1 MFKTYLKVALRNF
14 SRNRLTT
21 FINIF
26 GLGLS
31 MSVGL
36 MIMIRIQDAFSY
48 DKFHPAPSR
57 TFRVTSEYKLKSN
70 SPWKMASTPMP
81 LAEAIRANRDAVEA
95 VVNVYPALHGK
106 MTAAEKE
113 IYVDGAF
120 TNPSF
125 FSVFGFKLLA
135 GNAATALQNPN
146 SIVIGNNMATN
157 FFGGEDAIGK
167 IIKTEDGT
175 SYIVT
180 GVMATPPGKSH
191 LYFDAYASISTVPA
205 LEKSNKLNVKS
216 TDWFAFNSVYTY
228 VLLNKGIPASAAG
241 ASLNAIAAELNKSN
255 PNGTTAFHLQ
265 PLSSITPGTSELE
278 NNLGGGT
285 SWDKIFIEAGMAL
298 LILLA
303 ACFNYTNL
311 TIARAL
317 TRAKEVG
324 VRKIVGAK
332 RWQLFLQY
340 ILESVIL
347 SVLALGFA
355 WLILHLIVRYAPF
368 NDGYEFIPSSF
379 HYNAPYVVWSFLY
392 AVFTGIVAGSSPAW
406 ILSAFKPLRVLK
418 NMSTSKWMGKIGLQK
433 SLIVFQ
439 YSLSLVI
446 LIFLMVFYR
455 QFSYMGNAD
464 PGFNKQHVMELSL
477 NGVDEKI
484 VMQKIAAVSGVKSVA
499 ATTAKFTSKFSGMS
513 LPVWTTEQ
521 KDAVNLHYY
530 FADEHLIPLLDIPLI
545 AGKNFLPA
553 NSDAKEQYIIVN
565 EKAVQAFG
573 FASPAA
579 ALGQKLHI
587 NDTTQVEITG
597 ILRDFIYE
605 GAGRPV
611 YPLAFRQN
619 SDAATFL
626 YIQTDGGDKKA
637 MEQKVETAMENFQL
651 KTKPDIFWLDDDIK
665 RSNSQT
671 ATISLLGFLGFIA
684 LSIASLG
691 LLGLVIYTVQVKQK
705 EISIRKVIGAGEKN
719 IVRILSKGY
728 IKLLLIAGLI
738 AMPIGW
744 LLAAMFLQNFVIRV
758 SFGVMDVFGCFVF
771 LLGIGL
777 FTIVS
782 QTYRAA
788 VANPVVGLRAE

>member
-1 MFKTYLKVALRNF
+1 MFRTYLKVALRNF

-48 DKFHPAPSR
+48 DTFHPAPGR
-57 TFRVTSEYKLKSN
+57 TFRITSEYKIKNN
-70 SPWKMASTPMP
+70 SPWKMASTPLP
-81 LAEAIRANRDAVEA
+81 LANTIEAGKGAVEA
-95 VVNVYPALHGK
+95 VVEVYPALHGK

-113 IYVDGAF
+113 MYVDGAF

-135 GNAATALQNPN
+135 GNAPTALENPN
-146 SIVIGNNMATN
+146 SIVIGKNTAKN
-157 FFGGEDAIGK
+157 FFGEENAIGK
-167 IIKTEDGT
+167 IIKMEDGT

-180 GVMATPPGKSH
+180 GVMAEPPGKSH
-191 LYFDAYASISTVPA
+191 LYFDAYASISTVAA
-205 LEKSNKLNVKS
+205 LEKTNKLKEKS
-216 TDWFAFNSVYTY
+216 TDWFSFNSGYTY
-228 VLLNKGIPASAAG
+228 VILKPGMPASAIQS
-241 ASLNAIAAELNKSN
+241 SLNTIAADLNKSN
-255 PNGTTAFHLQ
+255 PNGHTAFHLQ
-265 PLSSITPGTSELE
+265 PLSSITPASSDLE

-332 RWQLFLQY
+332 RWQLFMQY
-340 ILESVIL
+340 VLESVIL
-347 SVLALGFA
+347 SLLALGFA
-355 WLILHLIVRYAPF
+355 WMILHLIVRYAPF

-379 HYNAPYVVWSFLY
+379 HYNATYIVWSVIY
-392 AVFTGIVAGSSPAW
+392 AVFTGIIAGSSPAW

-433 SLIVFQ
+433 SLVVFQ

-446 LIFLMVFYR
+446 LIFLLVFYR
-455 QFSYMGNAD
+455 QFSYMGNVH
-464 PGFNKQHVMELSL
+464 PGFSKQNVMELSL
-477 NGVDEKI
+477 DGLDEKI
-484 VMQKIAAVSGVKSVA
+484 AMEKIAAVSGVKSVA
-499 ATTAKFTSKFSGMS
+499 ATSAKFTSKFSGMS

-521 KDAVNLHYY
+521 KDAIDLHYY
-530 FADEHLIPLLDIPLI
+530 FADEHLIPLLDIPFI
-545 AGKNFLPA
+545 AGKNFSPVR
-553 NSDAKEQYIIVN
+553 SEIKEQYIILN
-565 EKAVQAFG
+565 ERAVQVLG
-573 FASPAA
+573 FNSPSK

-587 NDTTQVEITG
+587 NDTTQLEIAG
-597 ILRDFIYE
+597 VLQNFIYE
-605 GAGRPV
+605 GAGRPIA
-611 YPLAFRQN
+611 PLAFRQK
-619 SDAATFL
+619 SKASTFL
-626 YIQTDGGDKKA
+626 YVQTNGGDKRA
-637 MEQKVETAMENFQL
+637 IERKVETAMKGLQV
-651 KTKPDIFWLDDDIK
+651 KTNPDIFWLDDDLE
-665 RSNSQT
+665 RSNAQT

-705 EISIRKVIGAGEKN
+705 EISIRKVIGAGEKS
-719 IVRILSKGY
+719 IVKILSKGY

-744 LLAAMFLQNFVIRV
+744 LMAAMFLQNFAIRV
-758 SFGVMDVFGCFVF
+758 SFGVMDVLACFLF
-771 LLGIGL
+771 LLVIGL
-777 FTIVS
+777 FTIIS

-788 VANPVVGLRAE
+788 IANPVEGLRAE